1 MHRVPSSF
9 RFMAASD
16 LSLSLSSRSHYKHNL
31 RTEFTVTAAVS
42 VTRFLSSLNSQA
54 DRPTDRRRGQGRGAK
69 EERKGGRMQK
79 KFAIT
84 LDRQKAFL
92 ARCTFPTI

>member
-16 LSLSLSSRSHYKHNL
+16 LPLSLSSRSHYKHNL
-31 RTEFTVTAAVS
+31 RTEFTVTAVS

-54 DRPTDRRRGQGRGAK
+54 DRPTDRRRGQGRGAR
-69 EERKGGRMQK
+69 EEGEGGCKR

-84 LDRQKAFL
+84 LDRQKTFL

>member
-31 RTEFTVTAAVS
+31 RTEFTVTAVS

-54 DRPTDRRRGQGRGAK
+54 DRPTDRPTDGGAKVEGRGG
-69 EERKGGRMQK
+69 ERMQK
-79 KFAIT
+79 KVC
-84 LDRQKAFL
+84 DH
-92 ARCTFPTI
+92 AR